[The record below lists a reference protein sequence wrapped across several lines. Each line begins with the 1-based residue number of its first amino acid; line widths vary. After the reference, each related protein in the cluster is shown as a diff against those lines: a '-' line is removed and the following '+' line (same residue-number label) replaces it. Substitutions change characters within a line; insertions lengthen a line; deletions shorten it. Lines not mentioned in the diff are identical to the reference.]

1 MHSTNTD
8 NPIDFPPYYAM
19 FTDAGNAMIHG
30 IVEGA
35 REQNLT
41 WPEVYELLHTISE
54 VNGFT
59 EATDTAVRECVYDA
73 LGFKTPFYI

>member
-8 NPIDFPPYYAM
+8 NPIHFPPHYSM
-19 FTDAGNAMIHG
+19 FTDAGNALVHG

-35 REQNLT
+35 REKKLT
-41 WPEVYELLHTISE
+41 WPEVYDLLDSISQ
-54 VNGFT
+54 VNGYG

-73 LGFKTPFYI
+73 LGFETAFYI